1 MVVREHPMDQS
12 GALLYPE
19 LVPLDDEVLMAHLRS
34 GHPDALAV
42 LFDRYHRLVLS
53 IALRILRDSAEA
65 EDVMQSVFL
74 EIFQSVAQFDA
85 SKGTTKIWILQ
96 YAYHRSFSR
105 RRYLDL
111 RGLGEYA
118 GEGLPPKTLA
128 DPTTVGAFV
137 GLERAHLVQEALKHL
152 SKTQRNTLELA
163 FFEGLTMM
171 EISQR
176 TGESF
181 DSVRHHYYRALRKLR
196 LLLCDSSVSAAES
209 SSPEGEVAHVQ
220 P

>member
-1 MVVREHPMDQS
+1 
-12 GALLYPE
+12 
-19 LVPLDDEVLMAHLRS
+19 
-34 GHPDALAV
+34 
-42 LFDRYHRLVLS
+42 VLS

-118 GEGLPPKTLA
+118 GERLAPKTLA
-128 DPTTVGAFV
+128 DPMTVGTFV

>member
-1 MVVREHPMDQS
+1 MNVREHPIEKA
-12 GALLYPE
+12 GLPLYPE
-19 LVPLDDEVLMAHLRS
+19 LVPLADEALMAYLQS

-53 IALRILRDSAEA
+53 IALRILRDPAEA

-111 RGLGEYA
+111 RGLSEYA
-118 GEGLPPKTLA
+118 GERLPPKTPA
-128 DPTTVGAFV
+128 DAMTVGAFV

-209 SSPEGEVAHVQ
+209 SSPEGEVVHVQ